1 MMKKGIVIL
10 VYAAVCPWPRKFPQ
24 RSNRAFFGD
33 GLETAKTREYY
44 KTGSQQFQHCHTGHH
59 CHNLFRSC
67 QSVRKLK
74 AAIVKRTA

>member
-44 KTGSQQFQHCHTGHH
+44 KTGSQQFQHATP
-59 CHNLFRSC
+59 
-67 QSVRKLK
+67 
-74 AAIVKRTA
+74 AIIATTCFVPANRCGNSRQLL